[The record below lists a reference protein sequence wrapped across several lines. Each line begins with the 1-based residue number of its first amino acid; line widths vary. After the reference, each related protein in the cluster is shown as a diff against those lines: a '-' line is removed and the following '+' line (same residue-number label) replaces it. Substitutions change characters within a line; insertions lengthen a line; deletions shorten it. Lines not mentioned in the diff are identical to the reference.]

1 MFLSIVFVLN
11 WESADVKFDAALS
24 MVYGYNC
31 FAELLPLALLS
42 SVLAPWS
49 LRCCSLVPVLRCI
62 SFLLMLETAIILIC
76 VASQLPMMIEGLIC
90 TFMLARTRSM
100 AIIE

>member
-1 MFLSIVFVLN
+1 MLN
-11 WESADVKFDAALS
+11 WESTDVKFDAALS

-62 SFLLMLETAIILIC
+62 SFPADVGDRNHPDLCCFSIADDDRRINLYIS
-76 VASQLPMMIEGLIC
+76 VSSQQIHGNH
-90 TFMLARTRSM
+90 
-100 AIIE
+100 